1 MDLIQQIQ
9 EEKEPFGSDKTN
21 IRRVIASVS
30 DIIEQIFSNVTE
42 IKQVTSKTA
51 STHDVNIGRCDNAFN
66 SIQNI
71 HSSSPTPRSSI
82 TNSNVFSTIAAVAT
96 AAAIRTTSSS
106 FDNTNQDNKDSTL
119 STPLRDSSSSWEAS
133 AAEAELSAD
142 LLVFSG
148 AATKLADN
156 IRKFSLGLRV
166 PLPIVLSKEEKEE
179 DQHRNQEQI
188 HHKESV
194 DSVDIATME
203 IVSTCLGYGK
213 VQSKRQDGFLVV
225 ELQWTLSDGKHAI
238 AYVLPSNLK

>member
-71 HSSSPTPRSSI
+71 HFSPPTPRSSI

-119 STPLRDSSSSWEAS
+119 SVPLRDSSSSWEAS

-166 PLPIVLSKEEKEE
+166 PLPIVLSKEEKE

>member
-106 FDNTNQDNKDSTL
+106 FDNTNQDDKDSTL

-166 PLPIVLSKEEKEE
+166 PLPIVLPKEKKEEKE
-179 DQHRNQEQI
+179 DQHEI

>member
-71 HSSSPTPRSSI
+71 HFSPPTPRSSI

-179 DQHRNQEQI
+179 DQHEI

>member
-71 HSSSPTPRSSI
+71 HFSPPTPRSSI

-119 STPLRDSSSSWEAS
+119 SVPLRDSSSSWEAS

-179 DQHRNQEQI
+179 DQHEI

>member
-71 HSSSPTPRSSI
+71 HFSPPTPRSSI

-166 PLPIVLSKEEKEE
+166 PLPIVLSKEEEEKE
-179 DQHRNQEQI
+179 DQHEI